1 MTTTTRPTQE
11 VPPVVDVTPQTSFLE
26 EVMDRTPGDS
36 RLAMC
41 IQCGTCGGSCPSGAD
56 MEHTPRALF
65 AMIRAEM
72 KEEVL
77 ASNTPW
83 YCVSCYYCM
92 VRCPQEIK
100 ITDIMY
106 TLKRMAIEEGL
117 YEEKAAAGLSQ
128 SFVGYVEEYGRSFE
142 FGLATRQ
149 FLRHHPRNL
158 LKAAPLGLGMLTRGR
173 MELTPHHI
181 KGLGELQAILR
192 QAKRIERGDV
202 GTAEEEK

>member
-1 MTTTTRPTQE
+1 MTTMTRPAEE
-11 VPPVVDVTPQTSFLE
+11 VPPDVDVTPQKSFLE
-26 EVMDRTPGDS
+26 EVMDSTPGDS
-36 RLAMC
+36 RLQMC

-77 ASNTPW
+77 RSNTPW

-92 VRCPQEIK
+92 VRCPQEIH

-106 TLKRMAIEEGL
+106 TLKRMAIEEEL

-128 SFVGYVEEYGRSFE
+128 SFVGYVEDYGRSFE

-149 FLRHHPRNL
+149 FLRHHPRNI
-158 LKAAPLGLGMLTRGR
+158 LKAAPMGLGMLTRGR
-173 MELTPHHI
+173 MELTPHTI

-192 QAKRIERGDV
+192 QAKRFESGGD
-202 GTAEEEK
+202 GPAKEEK